1 MLVHIK
7 YYEDLLMR
15 VLLTGAFGNV
25 GLSTLE
31 ELINNGNK
39 VRTFDMPTARNKRK
53 ARRYACI
60 EPIWGDIRSPQTLE
74 RALAGVDVIIHT
86 AAIIPPLAD
95 LKPELAF
102 EVNVKGTENIC
113 AAAKTQPAPPRLIY
127 TSSIAVY
134 GDRVNN
140 PYIKVNDEPNPTAR
154 DEYAKQKLAAE
165 NIIRASGITWAIFR
179 LSYIVSVDRLKMDP
193 LMFEL
198 PLRTSIEISDTRDVG
213 LALARSVSGA
223 GIWGRVLH
231 LAGGPHCRISYG
243 GYLKRMTDLFGLGAD
258 FFPEAAFSTRGL
270 HCGFMDTTLSQELFG
285 FQRHTLE
292 DFFDQV
298 KKKFRLRAFFTR
310 IIRWAL
316 RPLLLKTSPYYCA
329 ALKKLQPVPG

>member
-1 MLVHIK
+1 MHI
-7 YYEDLLMR
+7 
-15 VLLTGAFGNV
+15 LLTGAFGNV
-25 GLSTLE
+25 GRSTLE
-31 ELINNGNK
+31 ELIKNGHK
-39 VRTFDMPTARNKRK
+39 VRTFDKPTACNKRK
-53 ARRYACI
+53 ARRYAGI
-60 EPIWGDIRSPQTLE
+60 EPMWGDIRSPLSIE

-95 LKPELAF
+95 LKPELAR
-102 EVNVKGTENIC
+102 EVNVEGTRNIC
-113 AAAKTQPAPPRLIY
+113 AAVKKQPARPRLIY

-140 PYIKVNDEPNPTAR
+140 PYISVHDVPNPTAH
-154 DEYAKQKLAAE
+154 DEYAKQKLEAE
-165 NIIRASGITWAIFR
+165 NIIRSSGITWVIFR
-179 LSYIVSVDRLKMDP
+179 LSYIVSVDSLKMDP

-198 PLRTSIEISDTRDVG
+198 PLRTSIEICDTRDVG
-213 LALARSVSGA
+213 LALARAVSGA
-223 GIWGRVLH
+223 AIWGRMLH
-231 LAGGPHCRISYG
+231 IAGGPRCRISYG
-243 GYLKRMTDLFGLGAD
+243 EYLNRMTDLFGLGAN